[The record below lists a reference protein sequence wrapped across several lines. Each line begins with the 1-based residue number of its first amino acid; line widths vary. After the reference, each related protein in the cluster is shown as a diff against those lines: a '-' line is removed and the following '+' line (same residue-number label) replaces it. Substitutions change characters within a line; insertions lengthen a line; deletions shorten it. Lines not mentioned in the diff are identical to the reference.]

1 MQVNTIEIA
10 SKDDMLIRLGYLM
23 GSTRKSNDTVY
34 AFFEDGAI
42 MQFLKNYGIEALDDV
57 LQEKKR
63 SSAGRRKKSNEE
75 TQQTSQEEPDDVKP
89 KDNESGYNKNEE
101 KETSNSEASSMKEKR
116 KIRFQVFP
124 RKEATD
130 RFSCQ
135 SWVFRVRISTIREV
149 RNSSLWI

>member
-57 LQEKKR
+57 LQEKKDPP
-63 SSAGRRKKSNEE
+63 
-75 TQQTSQEEPDDVKP
+75 QEEERKVTK
-89 KDNESGYNKNEE
+89 KHSKQVRKNR
-101 KETSNSEASSMKEKR
+101 MM
-116 KIRFQVFP
+116 
-124 RKEATD
+124 
-130 RFSCQ
+130 
-135 SWVFRVRISTIREV
+135 
-149 RNSSLWI
+149 